1 MLDRPVSTLC
11 AIPLFLSALLFGCA
25 EPDMANSGPSPTV
38 AGVEL
43 LSRLGG
49 LWSGSAMQTPLGTLP
64 YMNMDMRA
72 ADPHTLFSRAD
83 LDFQNSLR
91 FAFSIETYAGTDVL
105 VFRNGGY
112 FQGILRDT
120 RAALMEVGKDRYR
133 FCSPERGCAYLEALW
148 TFDSPE
154 QLLLD
159 VKVRGQQHVLW
170 PAKRLEARALPQPFP
185 SDLASQGSGAAP
197 FPALPSLTAEVLWT
211 QPLTKDADVWVLL
224 SQRGCML
231 DGCTPSRSLMATVAA
246 GSTRAELG
254 FEQLHS
260 GDYQAMALLDRGQ
273 TFRTTQRPSRGD
285 GITWPLNQPVSV
297 PASGSTQTTLRIA
310 LDIP

>member
-1 MLDRPVSTLC
+1 MLERPASKLC
-11 AIPLFLSALLFGCA
+11 AIPLFLSLLLFGCA
-25 EPDMANSGPSPTV
+25 ESDMVNTGPSSTV
-38 AGVEL
+38 AGIEL
-43 LSRLGG
+43 MSRLGG

-64 YMNMDMRA
+64 YRNMDMRA

-83 LDFQNSLR
+83 LDAQNSLR
-91 FAFSIETYAGTDVL
+91 FAFSIETYAASDVL

-120 RAALMEVGKDRYR
+120 RAALVEVSKDRYR
-133 FCSPERGCAYLEALW
+133 FCSPDRGCAYLEALW
-148 TFDSPE
+148 TFGSPE
-154 QLLLD
+154 GLLLD

-170 PAKRLEARALPQPFP
+170 PAKRLETRALPQPFP

-197 FPALPSLTAEVLWT
+197 FPALPVLTAEVVWN
-211 QPLTKDADVWVLL
+211 QPLPAAADVWVLL
-224 SQRGCML
+224 SQAGCTI
-231 DGCTPSRSLMATVAA
+231 DGCTPSRSLMATVPA
-246 GSTRAELG
+246 GSTRAALV

-260 GDYQAMALLDRGQ
+260 GDYQAMALLDRGR

-285 GITWPLNQPVSV
+285 GVTWPLNQPISI